1 MLKSLIFSISLLF
14 SFSSQ
19 SVYNIHK
26 NVRSNYCIT
35 CDDEKLEKILSQIKE
50 KIFLEGATL
59 TSENRFPTTNIDT
72 RKKVVWQG
80 SINYCDGQCTSIIT
94 VTQSCFLFFCSYSTS
109 EDPVTPNCECGDFCP
124 CTFVD

>member
-19 SVYNIHK
+19 SVNNIYN
-26 NVRSNYCIT
+26 NVRPNYCTT
-35 CDDEKLEKILSQIKE
+35 CDDELEEIISQIKE

-59 TSENRFPTTNIDT
+59 TSENRFAASNTNT
-72 RKKVVWQG
+72 KSKVVWQG
-80 SINYCDGQCTSIIT
+80 SVNYCDGQCTSIIT
-94 VTQSCFLFFCSYSTS
+94 VTQSCFLFICSYHIK
-109 EDPVTPNCECGDFCP
+109 EDPVTPNCECGSFCP